1 MRNEFSVRASAR
13 TCQTWLTKD
22 WSSSGALYTAEAV
35 EEKLGTRLR
44 LDQYVAHFQSETSAR
59 ILSELLA
66 ESQPPHQVSAN
77 VLRSWYIK
85 YHPQAGPLRYSA
97 SQI

>member
-44 LDQYVAHFQSETSAR
+44 LDQYVGHFQSETSAR

-85 YHPQAGPLRYSA
+85 YHPLSGPLQYSA